1 MSSTRKTPEHILPA
15 YSSPPRVVA
24 TAVAGTAAAAADT
37 VALEGAAA
45 AEAAAA
51 AEDVLEDAAAAEVAA
66 TAAAEAAVSGL
77 DLSRSASE
85 PQFASRRSANLVN
98 ACAVACRESA
108 GAFRCLSAT
117 TLAEGAKQFSGLL

>member
-15 YSSPPRVVA
+15 YSSPPRGVVA

-45 AEAAAA
+45 AEAAEA
-51 AEDVLEDAAAAEVAA
+51 AEAVLEDAAAAEVAA

-85 PQFASRRSANLVN
+85 PPWFAGRNANLVN
-98 ACAVACRESA
+98 AVR
-108 GAFRCLSAT
+108 R
-117 TLAEGAKQFSGLL
+117 GL

>member
-15 YSSPPRVVA
+15 YSSPPRGVVA

-45 AEAAAA
+45 AEAAEA
-51 AEDVLEDAAAAEVAA
+51 AEAVLEDAAAAEVAA

-85 PQFASRRSANLVN
+85 PPPGLQGEMRTSLTP
-98 ACAVACRESA
+98 CGVAYRESS
-108 GAFRCLSAT
+108 GALP
-117 TLAEGAKQFSGLL
+117 L

>member
-15 YSSPPRVVA
+15 YSSPARVVA

-45 AEAAAA
+45 AEAAEA
-51 AEDVLEDAAAAEVAA
+51 AEAVLEDAAAAEVAA

-85 PQFASRRSANLVN
+85 PPPWFAGRNANLVN
-98 ACAVACRESA
+98 AVR
-108 GAFRCLSAT
+108 R
-117 TLAEGAKQFSGLL
+117 GL

>member
-1 MSSTRKTPEHILPA
+1 
-15 YSSPPRVVA
+15 VA

-45 AEAAAA
+45 AEAAEA
-51 AEDVLEDAAAAEVAA
+51 AEAVLEDAAAAEVAA

-85 PQFASRRSANLVN
+85 PQRCASAVTALADVN
-98 ACAVACRESA
+98 CS
-108 GAFRCLSAT
+108 
-117 TLAEGAKQFSGLL
+117 FSRHGLP